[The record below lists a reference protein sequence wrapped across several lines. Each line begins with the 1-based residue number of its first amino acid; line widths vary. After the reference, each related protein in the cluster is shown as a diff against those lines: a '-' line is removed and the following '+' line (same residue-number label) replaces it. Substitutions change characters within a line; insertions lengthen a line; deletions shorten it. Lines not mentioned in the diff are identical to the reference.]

1 MNPREWLDGLRK
13 IDISDLDVNNLG
25 SWPAAV
31 KTIAGALV
39 LIIVLA
45 LGYNFYLKDLQ
56 DQLDLS
62 RANEV
67 TLKEQFAN
75 KAYLATNLNAYKMQ
89 MKEMENSF
97 GALLRQLPS
106 DTEVP
111 GLLEDITRTG
121 LGSGL
126 EFEEIKLLPEVT
138 QQFYI
143 ELPIQIT
150 VVGAYHDLATFA
162 SGVASLPRIVTL
174 HDFQIKPVEP
184 GNTQKLRMSILA
196 KTYRYNDKGCRN
208 EGRQTAVHQCGL
220 DQPGRLR

>member
-1 MNPREWLDGLRK
+1 MNMSDWMDGLRK
-13 IDISDLDVNNLG
+13 IDVSELELNNTG

-31 KTIAGALV
+31 KVIAGVLVAV
-39 LIIVLA
+39 LIFA
-45 LGYNFYLKDLQ
+45 LGYFFFIQDLET
-56 DQLDLS
+56 QLEGAQTS
-62 RANEV
+62 EV
-67 TLKEQFAN
+67 TLKEQFSN
-75 KAYLATNLNAYKMQ
+75 KAFQAANLEPYKKQ
-89 MKEMENSF
+89 MEEMENTF

-126 EFEEIKLLPEVT
+126 EFEEIKLLPEAV

-150 VVGAYHDLATFA
+150 VVGGYHDLATFV

-174 HDFQIKPVEP
+174 HDFEIKPVDP
-184 GNTQKLRMSILA
+184 KAPAKLRMSILA
-196 KTYRYNDKGCRN
+196 KTYRYND
-208 EGRQTAVHQCGL
+208 EGL
-220 DQPGRLR
+220 KK

>member
-1 MNPREWLDGLRK
+1 MNMKEWLDSLRK
-13 IDISDLDVNNLG
+13 IDLNDLDLNNIG

-31 KTIAGALV
+31 KTIAGALLLV
-39 LIIVLA
+39 LVLA
-45 LGYNFYLKDLQ
+45 GGYFFYIQ
-56 DQLDLS
+56 DMQTQLDQA
-62 RANEV
+62 RHDETA
-67 TLKEQFAN
+67 LKEQFSSKAFQAAN
-75 KAYLATNLNAYKMQ
+75 LTAYKTQ
-89 MKEMENSF
+89 MVEMENTF

-126 EFEEIKLLPEVT
+126 EFEEIKLLPEEA

-150 VVGAYHDLATFA
+150 VTGSYHDLATFA

-174 HDFQIKPVEP
+174 HDFEIKPVDAKSP
-184 GNTQKLRMSILA
+184 AKLRMSILA
-196 KTYRYNDKGCRN
+196 KTYRYNDKGLQN
-208 EGRQTAVHQCGL
+208 IDSKGPAK
-220 DQPGRLR
+220 

>member
-1 MNPREWLDGLRK
+1 MNPKEWLDGLRK
-13 IDISDLDVNNLG
+13 IDISDLDLNNLG
-25 SWPAAV
+25 SWPAAI

-62 RANEV
+62 RAAEV
-67 TLKEQFAN
+67 TLKEQFAT
-75 KAYLATNLNAYKMQ
+75 KAYQAANLNAYKVQ
-89 MKEMENSF
+89 MREMENSF

-184 GNTQKLRMSILA
+184 GGTQKLRMSILA
-196 KTYRYNDKGCRN
+196 KTYRYNDKGL
-208 EGRQTAVHQCGL
+208 QK
-220 DQPGRLR
+220 

>member
-1 MNPREWLDGLRK
+1 MNPKEWLDSLRK
-13 IDISDLDVNNLG
+13 IDINDLDLNNLG

-31 KTIAGALV
+31 KSIAGAMV

-45 LGYNFYLKDLQ
+45 LGYNFYLKDLL
-56 DQLDLS
+56 DQLDQS
-62 RANEV
+62 RASEV
-67 TLKEQFAN
+67 SLKEQFAT
-75 KAYLATNLNAYKMQ
+75 KAFKAANLDAYKAQMTEMQ
-89 MKEMENSF
+89 TSF

-126 EFEEIKLLPEVT
+126 EFEEIKLLPEAA

-150 VVGAYHDLATFA
+150 VVGAYHDLATFV

-174 HDFQIKPVEP
+174 HDFEIKPVEP
-184 GNTQKLRMSILA
+184 GSTQKLRMSILA
-196 KTYRYNDKGCRN
+196 KTYRYNDKG
-208 EGRQTAVHQCGL
+208 QQ
-220 DQPGRLR
+220 Q